1 MNSEPSYTV
10 FIRPAFRRRS
20 LLEGFDIIGLSWIRP
35 NLDLE
40 HRFME
45 ASKAGFVGL
54 YRLHALLCG

>member
-10 FIRPAFRRRS
+10 FMRQAFRRRS
-20 LLEGFDIIGLSWIRP
+20 LLEGFDIIGLLWIRP
-35 NLDLE
+35 NLE

-45 ASKAGFVGL
+45 ASKARFVGL